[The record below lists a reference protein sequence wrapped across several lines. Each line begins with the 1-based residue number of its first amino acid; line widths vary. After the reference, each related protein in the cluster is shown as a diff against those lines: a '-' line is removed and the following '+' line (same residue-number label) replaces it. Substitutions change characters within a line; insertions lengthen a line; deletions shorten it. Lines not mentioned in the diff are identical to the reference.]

1 MPLIAPPTPPQIEQ
15 DKASI
20 DESFTRAFTL
30 IDQLAA
36 DTATLK
42 ATEVERTEK
51 LDSTLRDVDAVIADL
66 KTAKTRQE
74 NESRN
79 IADQVQG
86 LKDLVPKALE
96 GWKESGDKRL
106 EELGAEMR
114 SLKKLLNNRVGGS
127 SGPSSTHPSTP
138 RPNPNPNPT
147 APTDQHHNS
156 RASTP
161 TGAAANG
168 IATAPQPSDDNK
180 MPTSLI
186 PSAPAPGVTVPRR
199 ETPSVF
205 QGSSGGGRAA
215 IPAWQMAAAA
225 SGGSGGSGGGGKKGD
240 GGGAVEAGT

>member
-42 ATEVERTEK
+42 TSEAERTEK
-51 LDSTLRDVDAVIADL
+51 LDSTLRDVDAVIENL
-66 KTAKTRQE
+66 KIAKTRQE

-114 SLKKLLNNRVGGS
+114 SLKKLLSNRVGG
-127 SGPSSTHPSTP
+127 GATQQPLP
-138 RPNPNPNPT
+138 RPNFSASADRPSGT
-147 APTDQHHNS
+147 
-156 RASTP
+156 STP
-161 TGAAANG
+161 TGASSTPNG
-168 IATAPQPSDDNK
+168 ITSSGTADSEDKMATS
-180 MPTSLI
+180 SI

-205 QGSSGGGRAA
+205 QSSGRAA
-215 IPAWQMAAAA
+215 IPAWQMAA
-225 SGGSGGSGGGGKKGD
+225 SGGSSKKGEGA
-240 GGGAVEAGT
+240 GGEGSAAEAGA

>member
-20 DESFTRAFTL
+20 DESFTRAFNL

-42 ATEVERTEK
+42 ASEAERTEK
-51 LDSTLRDVDAVIADL
+51 LDSTLRDVDTVIEDL
-66 KTAKTRQE
+66 KTAKIRQE
-74 NESRN
+74 NDSRN

-114 SLKKLLNNRVGGS
+114 SLKKLLSNRVGGGSTQQPLPKPYSSASADRS
-127 SGPSSTHPSTP
+127 SGT
-138 RPNPNPNPT
+138 
-147 APTDQHHNS
+147 
-156 RASTP
+156 STP
-161 TGAAANG
+161 TGASSTANG
-168 IATAPQPSDDNK
+168 IAGSGTMESEEKKAT
-180 MPTSLI
+180 TSI
-186 PSAPAPGVTVPRR
+186 PCAPAPGVTVPRR

-205 QGSSGGGRAA
+205 QSSGRAA
-215 IPAWQMAAAA
+215 IPAWQMAA
-225 SGGSGGSGGGGKKGD
+225 SGGSSKKGEGT
-240 GGGAVEAGT
+240 GGEGSAAEAGA

>member
-42 ATEVERTEK
+42 ASEVERTEK
-51 LDSTLRDVDAVIADL
+51 LDSTLRDVDAVIEDL

-74 NESRN
+74 NESRS

-127 SGPSSTHPSTP
+127 SGPSTQQSLP
-138 RPNPNPNPT
+138 RHSN
-147 APTDQHHNS
+147 APTDRPS
-156 RASTP
+156 GTSTP
-161 TGAAANG
+161 TGINSAPNG
-168 IATAPQPSDDNK
+168 IASSGTAQSEDK
-180 MPTSLI
+180 MATSSI

-205 QGSSGGGRAA
+205 QSGGRAA
-215 IPAWQMAAAA
+215 IPAWQMAA
-225 SGGSGGSGGGGKKGD
+225 SGGSSKKGD
-240 GGGAVEAGT
+240 GTGGDGSAAESGT